1 MNDWTLGDPAALEAT
16 AEIGAALMAY
26 LDRYGTDAYM
36 ECRAVL
42 IGHAQVSGWQI
53 VESERAL

>member
-1 MNDWTLGDPAALEAT
+1 MTDWTQAEPDALEAT

-42 IGHAQVSGWQI
+42 IGHAESHGWKI
-53 VESERAL
+53 IEAERAS